1 MGLEQL
7 SHRGQGVLVR
17 LESTSAE
24 LAEEIA
30 ARLNGRSQDLRDAV
44 RVARLAP
51 SLGVE
56 RAVPRLPVGGR
67 GCLRGDYIR
76 GSVEKSHSYESHS
89 CSYD

>member
-1 MGLEQL
+1 MVLEQL
-7 SHRGQGVLVR
+7 AHRGQGVLVR

-56 RAVPRLPVGGR
+56 RAVPLLPVGGR
-67 GCLRGDYIR
+67 GGYR
-76 GSVEKSHSYESHS
+76 
-89 CSYD
+89 

>member
-30 ARLNGRSQDLRDAV
+30 ARLKGQSQDLRDAV

-56 RAVPRLPVGGR
+56 RDAPLLPVGGR
-67 GCLRGDYIR
+67 GGVPLEVNLRVNNSPVIAN
-76 GSVEKSHSYESHS
+76 SLKVSHS
-89 CSYD
+89 